1 VIDAHIERARTGYG
15 LCMGIEDKISGRI
28 KQAAGDLLGHDG
40 LKRQGAQ
47 EERKADA
54 ETEAREA
61 EARADAEARRAE
73 AKREDAEQRAAAAA
87 RREFEKADVE
97 IKRDEARVQAADAEA
112 DRKAAE
118 ARDLELRTDP
128 VELSDS
134 RSREELYEE
143 ARELG
148 IQGRS
153 DMSKDELAAEITAR
167 K

>member
-1 VIDAHIERARTGYG
+1 
-15 LCMGIEDKISGRI
+15 MGIEDKISGRI

-61 EARADAEARRAE
+61 KARADAEASRAQ

-97 IKRDEARVQAADAEA
+97 IQRDQARVDAADSAA
-112 DRKAAE
+112 NAKAAE
-118 ARDLELRTDP
+118 ARDLELRTNP
-128 VELSDS
+128 TELADS
-134 RSREELYEE
+134 STREDLYEE
-143 ARELG
+143 AKRLDFE
-148 IQGRS
+148 GRS
-153 DMSKDELAAEITAR
+153 EMSKEELAAEITAR